1 MNIVDFLEL
10 FDVNTTTEAL
20 VEHQP
25 ADDYETAGVIKY
37 GGETQVSWR
46 YLAVMER
53 NLREL
58 LTLYVGR
65 GTTADKNLKHAYFQT
80 VWAFPT
86 ESAMRRMRAYVS
98 VKNAERIE
106 L

>member
-1 MNIVDFLEL
+1 MELVDFLEL

-25 ADDYETAGVIKY
+25 ADDYETALVLKY
-37 GGETQVSWR
+37 GRENHVSWR

-58 LTLYVGR
+58 LSLYVGR
-65 GTTADKNLKHAYFQT
+65 GTTTDADLKHAYFRV
-80 VWAFPT
+80 VWSFPT
-86 ESAMRRMRAYVS
+86 ESAMRRMRAYTS
-98 VKNAERIE
+98 TKEGERIG

>member
-1 MNIVDFLEL
+1 MELVDFLEL
-10 FDVNTTTEAL
+10 FDVNATTEAL

-25 ADDYETAGVIKY
+25 ADDYETAMVMKY
-37 GGETQVSWR
+37 GRENNVSWR

-58 LTLYVGR
+58 LSLYAGR
-65 GTTADKNLKHAYFQT
+65 GTTSDADLKHAYFQT

-86 ESAMRRMRAYVS
+86 DSAMRRMRAYTS
-98 VKNAERIE
+98 MKGAERID